1 MFKKTLATLAAS
13 VAMVA
18 ATAAGAAEFSFM
30 SFTLAEES
38 NRPDVEKLL
47 SEFKASKGVD
57 AKVYPYAWGDV
68 LKNVFLRQ
76 RSKTLPDVLQISERW
91 LTTIA
96 QMPEAVDLNTVFGK
110 DKLEALIDPKVLAM
124 GRTPDGKQLALPWVT
139 GSFNMIANAEVLKQ
153 AGVDKVPVTL
163 EEFRKALVAVRD
175 KVPGAVPYPISTKNP
190 ASIVQDYTLWA
201 RAYNARV
208 LDDNGKVLISS
219 AENKAALNALVDMM
233 KERLIAPE
241 IDRPDARRLFGQ
253 GKAAFYAD
261 AVQARAHLRQFSG
274 RGPEFD
280 SAIKPMSMP
289 VLKAGD
295 QSHSVEWGHT
305 LVLFNVAD
313 LKPTGPAA
321 EWLAYV
327 VSEQGQVDY
336 TLRQGVLP
344 VSKAARANAR
354 VQADKY
360 LADWA
365 AAEGAPVR
373 NDVSA
378 WPNAVDLTRILA
390 EGVQAAIL
398 GQKTVDAVAAEMQ
411 TQMDASMAKL
421 KN

>member
-1 MFKKTLATLAAS
+1 MFRKTLAALLASGAMLMAS
-13 VAMVA
+13 
-18 ATAAGAAEFSFM
+18 AAGAAEFSFM

-47 SEFKASKGVD
+47 AEFKAAKGID

-96 QMPEAVDLNTVFGK
+96 QLPEAVDLNTVFGK
-110 DKLEALIDPKVLAM
+110 DKLESWIDPKVLAM
-124 GRTPDGKQLALPWVT
+124 GRTVDGKQLALPWVT
-139 GSFNMIANAEVLKQ
+139 GSFNMIANAEVLKE
-153 AGVDKVPVTL
+153 AGVEKVPVTL
-163 EEFRKALVAVRD
+163 DEFRAALVKVRD
-175 KVPGAVPYPISTKNP
+175 KVPGSVPYPFATKNP
-190 ASIVQDYTLWA
+190 ASILQDYTIWA
-201 RAYNARV
+201 RAYGARV

-219 AENKAALNALVDMM
+219 PENKAALNALVDMM

-241 IDRPDARRLFGQ
+241 LDRPDSRRLFAQ

-274 RGPEFD
+274 RGEAFD
-280 SAIKPMSMP
+280 AAIKPMAMP

-313 LKPTGPAA
+313 TKPTGPSAQ
-321 EWLAYV
+321 WLEYV
-327 VSEQGQVDY
+327 VSEAGQVDY
-336 TLRQGVLP
+336 ALRQGVLP
-344 VSKAARANAR
+344 VSKAARANPR
-354 VQADKY
+354 VQSDKY

-365 AAEGAPVR
+365 ASEGAPVR

-390 EGVQAAIL
+390 EGIQAAIL
-398 GQKTVDAVAAEMQ
+398 GQKTVDAVTAEME
-411 TQMDASMAKL
+411 TQMTASMAKL

>member
-1 MFKKTLATLAAS
+1 MFRKTLAALLASGAILS
-13 VAMVA
+13 AMP
-18 ATAAGAAEFSFM
+18 AGAAEFSFM

-47 SEFKASKGVD
+47 AEFKASKGVD
-57 AKVYPYAWGDV
+57 AKVFPYAWGDM

-76 RSKTLPDVLQISERW
+76 RSKTLPDVVQISERW

-96 QMPEAVDLNTVFGK
+96 ALPEAVDLNTVFGK
-110 DKLEALIDPKVLAM
+110 DKLEAAIDPKVLAM
-124 GRTPDGKQLALPWVT
+124 GRTVDGKQLALPWVT
-139 GSFNMIANAEVLKQ
+139 GSFNMIANAEVLKA

-163 EEFRKALVAVRD
+163 DEFRKALVAVRD
-175 KVPGAVPYPISTKNP
+175 KVPGSVPYPIATKNP
-190 ASIVQDYTLWA
+190 ASILQDYTIWA
-201 RAYNARV
+201 RAHGARV
-208 LDDNGKVLISS
+208 LDDNGKVLIAS

-241 IDRPDARRLFGQ
+241 LDRPDARRLFAQ

-274 RGPEFD
+274 RGAEFD

-295 QSHSVEWGHT
+295 PSHSVEWGHT
-305 LVLFNVAD
+305 LVMFNGGD
-313 LKPTGPAA
+313 TKPTGPAA
-321 EWLAYV
+321 QWLQYV
-327 VSEQGQVDY
+327 ISDAGQVDY
-336 TLRQGVLP
+336 ALRQGVLP
-344 VSKAARANAR
+344 VTKSARANPR
-354 VQADKY
+354 VQSDKY

-390 EGVQAAIL
+390 EGIQAAIL
-398 GQKTVDAVAAEMQ
+398 GQKSVDAVTAEMEA
-411 TQMDASMAKL
+411 QMTASMAKL